1 MASDNIRYVP
11 ITVKSGEPIPAN
23 AFIDFTGQWYVPV
36 SEDGT
41 EIELVGPADPEEQF
55 CAQQLAAAWETYYT
69 VQDEFIAKY
78 EKKYQAERAKREA
91 AHQALLRE
99 LDF

>member
-1 MASDNIRYVP
+1 MASDNIRYTP
-11 ITVKSGEPIPAN
+11 ITVKAGEPIPAN
-23 AFIDFTGQWYVPV
+23 AFVDFTGQWYVPV
-36 SEDGT
+36 AEDGT

-55 CAQQLAAAWETYYT
+55 CSSQLAAAWETYYAM
-69 VQDEFIAKY
+69 QEEIRIKN
-78 EKKYQAERAKREA
+78 EKKYQAYLAEREA